1 MWTAIVS
8 MQLRNKIKASKRKA
22 TISLSSLL
30 REKGGD
36 MLVFAFFL
44 AVSFGF
50 WLLQKLDDSFEAEI
64 TFPIELVNV
73 PKGMIFTSA
82 LQSEV
87 EATVQDRGT
96 NLFNFMRNN
105 DTETP
110 IELDFSQYDNGFPTG
125 KVTIPIADIQRAV
138 QQQLLSST
146 QILRL
151 NPSNIEVYYNRGVSK
166 RLPVKFVG
174 KVTTRTQNYLQ
185 DLTFSTDSVTVY
197 APASMLDTMQY
208 AYTERQEINNLDRTS
223 SFIATFPQISTIKF
237 EPEEV
242 QVTAHVDYLTEKTIQ
257 VPVVGLNFPA
267 GYSLKTFPAQVTVKY
282 IVGSANSKNIVPEN
296 FVLATTYE
304 DLINNPSQKLRLKL
318 KSIPLGVTN
327 VRLYPQEVEYLLEYA
342 ASTPESSDK
351 VNPSSTT
358 KNK

>member
-1 MWTAIVS
+1 
-8 MQLRNKIKASKRKA
+8 
-22 TISLSSLL
+22 
-30 REKGGD
+30 
-36 MLVFAFFL
+36 
-44 AVSFGF
+44 
-50 WLLQKLDDSFEAEI
+50 
-64 TFPIELVNV
+64 
-73 PKGMIFTSA
+73 
-82 LQSEV
+82 
-87 EATVQDRGT
+87 
-96 NLFNFMRNN
+96 
-105 DTETP
+105 
-110 IELDFSQYDNGFPTG
+110 
-125 KVTIPIADIQRAV
+125 V

-351 VNPSSTT
+351 ANPSSTT

>member
-8 MQLRNKIKASKRKA
+8 MQLRSKIKASKRRA
-22 TISLSSLL
+22 TTSLSSLL
-30 REKGGD
+30 RDKGGD

-50 WLLQKLDDSFEAEI
+50 WFMQKLDDTFEAEI
-64 TFPIELVNV
+64 TFPVELVNV
-73 PKGMIFTSA
+73 PKGMILTSS
-82 LQSEV
+82 LQKDV
-87 EATVQDRGT
+87 VATVQDRGT
-96 NLFNFMRNN
+96 NLLNFLRNEN
-105 DTETP
+105 VEAP
-110 IELDFSQYDNGFPTG
+110 IQLDFAQYDNGFPTG
-125 KVTIPIADIQRAV
+125 KVTIPMVDVQRAV

-185 DLTFSTDSVTVY
+185 DITYSTDSITVY
-197 APASMLDTMQY
+197 APTSVLDTMQY
-208 AYTERQEINNLDRTS
+208 AYTLRQEITDLARTS
-223 SFIATFPQISTIKF
+223 SFIASFPQISTIKY

-242 QVTAHVDYLTEKTIQ
+242 EVIAHVDYFTEKTIQ

-267 GYSLKTFPAQVTVKY
+267 GYSLKTFPAQISIKY
-282 IVGSANSKNIVPEN
+282 IIGSANDKNVLPEN

-304 DLINNPSQKLRLKL
+304 DLISNPSKKLRLQL
-318 KSIPLGVTN
+318 KSIPNGVTN
-327 VRLYPQEVEYLLEYA
+327 VRIYPQEVEYLLEYT
-342 ASTPESSDK
+342 STPDHSDDT
-351 VNPSSTT
+351 PSSS
-358 KNK
+358 N

>member
-1 MWTAIVS
+1 
-8 MQLRNKIKASKRKA
+8 
-22 TISLSSLL
+22 
-30 REKGGD
+30 
-36 MLVFAFFL
+36 
-44 AVSFGF
+44 
-50 WLLQKLDDSFEAEI
+50 
-64 TFPIELVNV
+64 
-73 PKGMIFTSA
+73 
-82 LQSEV
+82 
-87 EATVQDRGT
+87 
-96 NLFNFMRNN
+96 
-105 DTETP
+105 
-110 IELDFSQYDNGFPTG
+110 
-125 KVTIPIADIQRAV
+125 
-138 QQQLLSST
+138 
-146 QILRL
+146 
-151 NPSNIEVYYNRGVSK
+151 
-166 RLPVKFVG
+166 
-174 KVTTRTQNYLQ
+174 
-185 DLTFSTDSVTVY
+185 
-197 APASMLDTMQY
+197 MLDTMQY

-267 GYSLKTFPAQVTVKY
+267 GYSLKTFPAQVTIKY

-351 VNPSSTT
+351 ANPSSTT